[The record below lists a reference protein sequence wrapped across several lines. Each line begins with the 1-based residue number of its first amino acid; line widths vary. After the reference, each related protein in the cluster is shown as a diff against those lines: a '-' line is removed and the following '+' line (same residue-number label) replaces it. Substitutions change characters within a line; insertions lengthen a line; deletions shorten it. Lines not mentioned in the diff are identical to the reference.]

1 LLRSNLCLKRICDL
15 ETQVSRRM
23 LHNVHDVACAAELKL
38 LSCEDRLL

>member
-1 LLRSNLCLKRICDL
+1 
-15 ETQVSRRM
+15 M